1 MTASITL
8 VGRVVTP
15 PAAVFYESGAVRV
28 TLTMAITRRRFA
40 ATDEPFHLEL
50 WGQQAQRAHDQL
62 ETGALIGVIGDV
74 RIRDGQPWVLV
85 DRFELLGEPRSAGA
99 DPTAAEVA

>member
-1 MTASITL
+1 MICTQ
-8 VGRVVTP
+8 
-15 PAAVFYESGAVRV
+15 VFQV
-28 TLTMAITRRRFA
+28 
-40 ATDEPFHLEL
+40 
-50 WGQQAQRAHDQL
+50 WGQQAQRAHDEL